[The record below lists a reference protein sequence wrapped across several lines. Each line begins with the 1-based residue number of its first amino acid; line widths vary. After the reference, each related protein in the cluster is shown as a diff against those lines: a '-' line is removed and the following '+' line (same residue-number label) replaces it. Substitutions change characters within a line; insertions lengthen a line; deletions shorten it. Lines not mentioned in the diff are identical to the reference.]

1 MVAPKKAAGK
11 KKKEWTVIRLFRE
24 ESRRSVRSLEDETG
38 LMYPTTGHDVIMKS
52 VLLTLPSRDPFDADP
67 PEDEHG
73 AVMVDVEE
81 ADLVELLPQ
90 DEKDCVQ
97 ELHSFGDVV
106 PPQSRCYLKTSEP
119 GKKLVT
125 VWQCRNLDLIFY

>member
-1 MVAPKKAAGK
+1 MHASAPSDDQ
-11 KKKEWTVIRLFRE
+11 TN
-24 ESRRSVRSLEDETG
+24 
-38 LMYPTTGHDVIMKS
+38 LMYSRAGHHKKMKILS
-52 VLLTLPSRDPFDADP
+52 LTLPSRDPFDANP

-97 ELHSFGDVV
+97 ELHSLGDVV
-106 PPQSRCYLKTSEP
+106 PPESRCYLKT
-119 GKKLVT
+119 
-125 VWQCRNLDLIFY
+125 

>member
-1 MVAPKKAAGK
+1 MA
-11 KKKEWTVIRLFRE
+11 
-24 ESRRSVRSLEDETG
+24 
-38 LMYPTTGHDVIMKS
+38 
-52 VLLTLPSRDPFDADP
+52 SRDPFDADP

-81 ADLVELLPQ
+81 ADLGEFLPQ

-106 PPQSRCYLKTSEP
+106 PPESRCYLKTCKA
-119 GKKLVT
+119 GKKNDCVSC
-125 VWQCRNLDLIFY
+125 QCVL